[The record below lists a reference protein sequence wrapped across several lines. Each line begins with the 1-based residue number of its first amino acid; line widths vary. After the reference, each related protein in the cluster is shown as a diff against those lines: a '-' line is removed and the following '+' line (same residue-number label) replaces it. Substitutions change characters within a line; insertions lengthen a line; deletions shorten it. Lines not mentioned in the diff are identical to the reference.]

1 MAQIPDTMTA
11 VVFDGPHN
19 ISVQQRP
26 TPKIQDDGDI
36 IVKVQAAGLCGSDL
50 HLLRGLEKTKTT
62 GFIMGHEFSGI
73 VVAAGS
79 GVKTVSVGDKIVS
92 PFTVSC
98 GECFYCKN
106 GFSSRC
112 VHCLV
117 FGTEGLAGAQ
127 AQFVRVPR
135 ADGTVMKAPPEIS
148 DDALVLM
155 ADVFPTGFFGA
166 KNAFA
171 GLPGTQRPSD
181 AVAVVI
187 GCGPVGLSAIVSALE
202 YKPKHL
208 FAIDAVESRLRVAKY
223 LGAEPL
229 NVADG
234 QENIVKRI
242 GELTEG
248 RGADVVVEAVGLS
261 AALRTAYD
269 IVRPFGSISSIGVHN
284 SSMPFTATEG
294 YDKNVKIQMGRCPVR
309 SIFPEALPV
318 LAKAQHRFGFMFEK
332 LVPLSEAVESYALFS
347 EMQVQKVIFKPWQ
360 RFERENRNT
369 RL

>member
-1 MAQIPDTMTA
+1 MEQIPDTMTA

-19 ISVQQRP
+19 VSVQQRP

-73 VVAAGS
+73 VVAAGKA
-79 GVKTVSVGDKIVS
+79 VKTVSVGDKIVS

-98 GECFYCKN
+98 GACFYCDN

-112 VHCLV
+112 AHCLV
-117 FGTEGLAGAQ
+117 FGTEGLPGAQ

-135 ADGTVMKAPPEIS
+135 ADGTVMRAPAEIA

-166 KNAFA
+166 RNAFA
-171 GLPGTQRPSD
+171 GLPATQPPSA
-181 AVAVVI
+181 AVAVVV
-187 GCGPVGLSAIVSALE
+187 GCGPVGLSALVSARE
-202 YKPKHL
+202 CYRPRRL
-208 FAIDAVESRLRVAKY
+208 FAVDAVESRLRAAAQ

-234 QENIVKRI
+234 QDAIVRRI
-242 GELTEG
+242 REATDG

-261 AALRTAYD
+261 PALKTAYD
-269 IVRPFGSISSIGVHN
+269 IVRPFGTISSIGVHN
-284 SSMPFTATEG
+284 SPMPFTATEG
-294 YDKNVKIQMGRCPVR
+294 YDKNVKLQMGRCPVR

-318 LAKAQHRFGFMFEK
+318 FARAQHLFGFMLENI
-332 LVPLSEAVESYALFS
+332 VPLSEAVQSYSRFS
-347 EMQVQKVIFKPWQ
+347 EMQVQKVIFKPW
-360 RFERENRNT
+360 E
-369 RL
+369 

>member
-1 MAQIPDTMTA
+1 MEQIPDTMTA

-19 ISVQQRP
+19 ISVQQLP
-26 TPKIQDDGDI
+26 TPKIQDSGDI

-50 HLLRGLEKTKTT
+50 HLLRGLEKTETT
-62 GFIMGHEFSGI
+62 GFIMDHEFTGT
-73 VVAAGS
+73 VVAVGKS
-79 GVKTVSVGDKIVS
+79 VKTVSVGDKIVS

-112 VHCLV
+112 IHCKV
-117 FGTEGLAGAQ
+117 FGTEGLPGAQ

-135 ADGTVMKAPPEIS
+135 ADGTVIKAPPEIS
-148 DDALVLM
+148 DDALILM
-155 ADVFPTGFFGA
+155 ADLFPTGFFGT
-166 KNAFA
+166 KNGFA
-171 GLPGTQRPSD
+171 GLGTQHPSD
-181 AVAVVI
+181 AVVVVI

-234 QENIVKRI
+234 HENIVKRI
-242 GELTEG
+242 GEVTEG

-261 AALRTAYD
+261 PALRTAYD

-294 YDKNVKIQMGRCPVR
+294 YGKNVKIQMGRCPVR
-309 SIFPEALPV
+309 SIFPEALAV

-332 LVPLSEAVESYALFS
+332 LMPLSEAVDCYALFS

-360 RFERENRNT
+360 RAERDLNT
-369 RL
+369 HL

>member
-1 MAQIPDTMTA
+1 MEQMPDTMTA
-11 VVFDGPHN
+11 VIFDGPHS

-26 TPKIQDDGDI
+26 TPKIQNDGDI

-50 HLLRGLEKTKTT
+50 HLLRGLEKTETT
-62 GFIMGHEFSGI
+62 GFIMGHEFTGT
-73 VVAAGS
+73 VVAAGKD
-79 GVKTVSVGDKIVS
+79 VKTVNVGDKVVS

-98 GECFYCKN
+98 GDCFYCKN

-127 AQFVRVPR
+127 AQYVRVPR
-135 ADGTVMKAPPEIS
+135 ADDTVMKAPPGIS
-148 DDALVLM
+148 NDALVLM

-166 KNAFA
+166 RNGFA
-171 GLPGTQRPSD
+171 GLGTQDPSE

-208 FAIDAVESRLRVAKY
+208 FAIDAVESRLRVAKR

-234 QENIVKRI
+234 QENIVSRI
-242 GELTEG
+242 REVTEG

-261 AALRTAYD
+261 PALRTAYD

-284 SSMPFTATEG
+284 SPMPFTATEG

-309 SIFPEALPV
+309 SIFPDALAV
-318 LAKAQHRFGFMFEK
+318 LVKAQHCFGFMFEK
-332 LVPLSEAVESYALFS
+332 IMPLSEAVESYALFS
-347 EMQVQKVIFKPWQ
+347 EMQVQKVIFRPWQ
-360 RFERENRNT
+360 RFERDINT